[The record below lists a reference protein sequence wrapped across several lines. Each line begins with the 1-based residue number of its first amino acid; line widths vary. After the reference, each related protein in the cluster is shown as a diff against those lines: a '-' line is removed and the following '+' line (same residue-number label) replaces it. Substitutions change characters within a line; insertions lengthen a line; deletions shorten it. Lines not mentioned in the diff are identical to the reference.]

1 MSEAELILLVEDS
14 PTQAAHMRF
23 ILEDAGYRVAV
34 AVDGRAGLESVRSQ
48 LPMLVVTDLHM
59 PEMNGLEL
67 VEQLRREFASLPVI
81 LTTAAGTEDIATEAL
96 RRGAA
101 SYVPKRKAETLL
113 VETVRQIIAL
123 AGADRMARKLVE
135 CQTSSHLTFSLYNDD
150 TLVPAVIAR
159 IRDQLLEM
167 GICDNAGLMPVST
180 ALDESLVNAMIHGNL
195 EVSSKLRDEDAGK
208 PYRDQIVERR
218 ALSPYCDRRVHVEL
232 TTNRDEACIV
242 IRDEGPGF
250 DPSKIPDPRDPSNIE
265 KVSGRGLLLIQ
276 TFMDEVRHNEQGN
289 EITMIKRR
297 KVGNNL

>member
-1 MSEAELILLVEDS
+1 
-14 PTQAAHMRF
+14 
-23 ILEDAGYRVAV
+23 
-34 AVDGRAGLESVRSQ
+34 
-48 LPMLVVTDLHM
+48 
-59 PEMNGLEL
+59 
-67 VEQLRREFASLPVI
+67 
-81 LTTAAGTEDIATEAL
+81 
-96 RRGAA
+96 
-101 SYVPKRKAETLL
+101 
-113 VETVRQIIAL
+113 
-123 AGADRMARKLVE
+123 MARKLVE

-208 PYRDQIVERR
+208 AYRDQIVERR
-218 ALSPYCDRRVHVEL
+218 ELPPYCDRRVHVEL

>member
-1 MSEAELILLVEDS
+1 MSDTELILLVEDS
-14 PTQAAHMRF
+14 PTQAAHMQF
-23 ILEDAGYRVAV
+23 ILEDAGFRVTV
-34 AVDGRAGLESVRSQ
+34 AVDGRAGLESVRAEQ
-48 LPMLVVTDLHM
+48 PLLVVTDLHM

-67 VEQLRREFASLPVI
+67 VEQLRREFTSLPVI

-96 RRGAA
+96 HRGAA

-113 VETVRQIIAL
+113 VETVRQIL
-123 AGADRMARKLVE
+123 SLSRADRMARRLIE

-150 TLVPAVIAR
+150 SLVPAVIAR

-167 GICDNAGLMPVST
+167 GICDDAGVMCVST
-180 ALDESLVNAMIHGNL
+180 AIDESLVNAMIHGNL
-195 EVSSKLRDEDAGK
+195 EVCSKLRDEDSGK
-208 PYRDQIVERR
+208 PYRNLISERR
-218 ALSPYCDRRVHVEL
+218 IIDPYRDRRVHIEL

-265 KVSGRGLLLIQ
+265 KVSGRGLLLIH
-276 TFMDEVRHNEQGN
+276 TFMDEVRHNEHGN

-297 KVGNNL
+297 KPDAN